1 MAMLSIGILAA
12 LIIGCG
18 SEDDGESA
26 PGGSAPVSEPAP
38 TEECDCGLSDAD
50 VLATVAAEAAGTPA
64 PPAVDTTGLTA
75 DALSV
80 SIVDFDF
87 RPPELSIVAGDQVK
101 IALRN
106 AGDLPHTF
114 TITDVVDS
122 GSLSG
127 GESRQMQ
134 FTAAQ
139 AGTFTYFCTVHGR
152 ETMSGTLTVK
162 AAP

>member
-1 MAMLSIGILAA
+1 M
-12 LIIGCG
+12 
-18 SEDDGESA
+18 
-26 PGGSAPVSEPAP
+26 
-38 TEECDCGLSDAD
+38 
-50 VLATVAAEAAGTPA
+50 
-64 PPAVDTTGLTA
+64 
-75 DALSV
+75 

-87 RPPELSIVAGDQVK
+87 RPPELSVAAGDQVT

-114 TITDVVDS
+114 TITDGVDS

-127 GESRQMQ
+127 GESRKVQ

-139 AGTFTYFCTVHGR
+139 AGTFTYFCTIHGR
-152 ETMSGTLTVK
+152 EAMSGTLAVT